1 MHPRRP
7 VPKAVAAAVW
17 LLALVAVAS
26 GCSGTSPP
34 AGSPAPPAQAV
45 VVASFNFP
53 ESELLAEIYGQALTA
68 RGVPVRMEL
77 DLGTRELV
85 LPAFQQ
91 GLVDVVPEYI
101 GSALQA
107 LQPDQQGDMANQ
119 SLVAARLGEALASWH
134 GVLLDPSPAQDQNGL
149 VVTRQVAAEYGL
161 QTISDLRRVSGRMTF
176 TAPPECPRRP
186 YCLQGLERVY
196 GLSFGSQLPL
206 AAEGERVTALEQHV
220 ADVALLFT
228 TNPDLASHDLVLLRD
243 DRRLEPADNVAP
255 IVSDRAL
262 QLYGTRLTAALD
274 AVSSDLSSQEL
285 TFLNWRVS
293 VGGRSASQEAHGWLV
308 RRGLAPRS

>member
-1 MHPRRP
+1 MLPRRP
-7 VPKAVAAAVW
+7 VPMAIAAVVWLVALVSVAA
-17 LLALVAVAS
+17 
-26 GCSGTSPP
+26 GCTGSSPP
-34 AGSPAPPAQAV
+34 AGSPAPPARAV

-53 ESELLAEIYGQALTA
+53 ESELLAEIYGQALA
-68 RGVPVRMEL
+68 AQGIPVRIEL

-107 LQPDQQGDMANQ
+107 LQTGEQSDMADR
-119 SLVAARLGEALASWH
+119 SVVAARLGQALASWH

-161 QTISDLRRVSGRMTF
+161 QTISDLRRVSGRMTL
-176 TAPPECPRRP
+176 TAPPECPQRP

-196 GLSFGSQLPL
+196 GLSFRSQLPL
-206 AAEGERVTALEQHV
+206 ATEGGRVTALEQHV

-228 TNPDLASHDLVLLRD
+228 TNPDLASHDL
-243 DRRLEPADNVAP
+243 
-255 IVSDRAL
+255 
-262 QLYGTRLTAALD
+262 
-274 AVSSDLSSQEL
+274 
-285 TFLNWRVS
+285 
-293 VGGRSASQEAHGWLV
+293 
-308 RRGLAPRS
+308 